1 MSGLWRGP
9 HVLHL
14 PGGRYWQQS
23 EACRDPAENGFCNQ
37 VPSSELFKPESE
49 ESLLGRAENWVRS
62 LPPGPEAPSGP
73 RPSPAVAFHAVTEGL
88 TTQNETGVCCRRNA
102 VEWRLRGQVC

>member
-73 RPSPAVAFHAVTEGL
+73 RPSTCRGL
-88 TTQNETGVCCRRNA
+88 PCCHRGPHDSERNRR
-102 VEWRLRGQVC
+102 VL

>member
-73 RPSPAVAFHAVTEGL
+73 RPSACRGL
-88 TTQNETGVCCRRNA
+88 PCCHRGPHDSERN
-102 VEWRLRGQVC
+102 WRVL